1 VDHLAATSLGFS
13 PSTFLDRLRTI
24 RSFAM
29 LRWALTFAIIAI
41 IASGLGFYG
50 LAGMSA
56 DIAKL
61 FALVFLVLFVVALVA
76 GQRMLGGPTV

>member
-1 VDHLAATSLGFS
+1 
-13 PSTFLDRLRTI
+13 
-24 RSFAM
+24 M
-29 LRWALTFAIIAI
+29 LRWALAFAIIAV

-61 FALVFLVLFVVALVA
+61 FALVFLVLFVVALIA
-76 GQRMLGGPTV
+76 GNRVLGGPTV